1 MAGPRGNSGAFFIF
15 NRETLMALAY
25 AQSLG
30 DGVTNTFS
38 VPFPYIS
45 KNHVQVKVDGVA
57 VPYTWL
63 SDTSIQLSPAPAADK
78 IVDRRR
84 VTPRDTLLVDFVD
97 GSTLVESDLD
107 LSALQVFYLAQESFD
122 LGESSLGVTDDGSF
136 SALGRRISNVLTP
149 TLPNDVATKQFVE
162 TGVASGVTVATQKA
176 SEASASAVAAALSET
191 NAAGSAT
198 SANASK
204 ITATTKAGEAAT
216 SATNAAGAATT
227 AFTKASEAAASA
239 VEAQGYRDTAATKA
253 SEAAASAAA
262 AAMFDPSTFYTKTEI
277 NTFLGGK
284 LDKTGGTLTGDV
296 TIQKANPSLVLDHTG
311 VNKWGILSAANGS
324 LSIQKLNGT
333 VVNALTIG
341 ADGAIS
347 TALLGDLNSRIE
359 SRATAWAN
367 DRVANLAFRKV
378 SSSSFNVPDNGL
390 MMCPAGAVL
399 TGMNMQ
405 GTSNNPAMH
414 YHYLQSFDPVRG
426 WVTFSGS

>member
-1 MAGPRGNSGAFFIF
+1 MNP
-15 NRETLMALAY
+15 
-25 AQSLG
+25 
-30 DGVTNTFS
+30 
-38 VPFPYIS
+38 P
-45 KNHVQVKVDGVA
+45 
-57 VPYTWL
+57 
-63 SDTSIQLSPAPAADK
+63 
-78 IVDRRR
+78 
-84 VTPRDTLLVDFVD
+84 
-97 GSTLVESDLD
+97 
-107 LSALQVFYLAQESFD
+107 
-122 LGESSLGVTDDGSF
+122 LGVTDDGSF

-162 TGVASGVTVATQKA
+162 TGVTSGVTVATQKA

-216 SATNAAGAATT
+216 SATNAAGSATI
-227 AFTKASEAAASA
+227 ASTKASEAAASA

-277 NTFLGGK
+277 NTSLGGK
-284 LDKTGGTLTGDV
+284 FDKTGGTLTGDV
-296 TIQKANPSLVLDHTG
+296 SIQKANPSLVLDHTG

-367 DRVANLAFRKV
+367 DRVANLSFRKV
-378 SSSSFNVPDNGL
+378 SPSSFTVPDNGL
-390 MMCPAGAVL
+390 MMCPGGAVL

-405 GTSNNPAMH
+405 GTSNNPAMY
-414 YHYLQSFDPVRG
+414 YHYLQAFDPVRG
-426 WVTFSGS
+426 WVTFSGA

>member
-1 MAGPRGNSGAFFIF
+1 
-15 NRETLMALAY
+15 MALAY

-30 DGVTNTFS
+30 DGVTTTFS

-63 SDTSIQLSPAPAADK
+63 SDTSIQISPAPAADK

-122 LGESSLGVTDDGSF
+122 LGESALGVTDDGSF

-149 TLPNDVATKQFVE
+149 VLPNDVATKLFVE
-162 TGVASGVTVATQKA
+162 TGVSSGVAIATQKA
-176 SEASASAVAAALSET
+176 GEASASAVAAALSET
-191 NAAGSAT
+191 DAAGSAT

-216 SATNAAGAATT
+216 SATNAAGSAAT
-227 AFTKASEAAASA
+227 ASTKAGEAAASA
-239 VEAQGYRDTAATKA
+239 VEARGYRDTAAIKA

-277 NTFLGGK
+277 NTSLGTK
-284 LDKTGGTLTGDV
+284 FDKAGGTITGDITIAKSGPVLSLQNTDTGG
-296 TIQKANPSLVLDHTG
+296 
-311 VNKWGILSAANGS
+311 NKWGLLTWTDGK
-324 LSIQKLNGT
+324 LYFQKQNGT
-333 VVNALTIG
+333 AVNALVVG
-341 ADGAIS
+341 ADGSIS
-347 TALLGDLNSRIE
+347 TAQFGDLNSRIE
-359 SRATAWAN
+359 ARALAFAN
-367 DRVANLAFRKV
+367 DRVANLSFRKV
-378 SSSSFNVPDNGL
+378 SPSSFSIPDNGL
-390 MMCPAGAVL
+390 QMCPAGAVF
-399 TGMNMQ
+399 TGMNMA
-405 GTSNNPAMH
+405 GTQNNPTMY
-414 YHYLQSFDPVRG
+414 YHYLQAYDPVRG
-426 WVTFSGS
+426 WVTFGGA